1 MKKIAFQ
8 IKKEQGDGC
17 TAAFFCNIIKAAGYR
32 SACLVA
38 EGKEREHLL
47 VSGRP
52 LSKKQWETL
61 GENPEQASLTE
72 KLQLLESQNPEF
84 LLWIGTEEIQRLI
97 LQEEQEWLCIREE
110 TLTYSLEKV
119 WHGVRKQRFHFEKD
133 GEKIK
138 DMELEQPGDW
148 QVENAG
154 RAMALVF
161 AIASQCPE
169 ITVTEKA
176 IRKGILSTHSEGCLE
191 TLENR
196 PLILTDRASS
206 MTSARLL
213 WESAGRMLGNRPVI
227 GILGLE
233 QKEEKDVQAFLQ
245 TLCPEMQMLLT
256 VSVPGGYSAYE
267 LAEQAK
273 EVQENVTAV
282 DSPEEA
288 LEIARL
294 FAMGQT
300 ATAEMPAIL
309 LVCPRILQE
318 KFRKIISQRKKPR
331 S

>member
-1 MKKIAFQ
+1 MKKITLQ
-8 IKKEQGDGC
+8 MKKEQGDGC
-17 TAAFFCNIIKAAGYR
+17 TAAFFCNIFKAAGYR

-47 VSGRP
+47 VSGRTI
-52 LSKKQWETL
+52 SKKQWETL
-61 GENPEQASLTE
+61 GENPEQASIQKTLG
-72 KLQLLESQNPEF
+72 LLESQNPEVLF
-84 LLWIGTEEIQRLI
+84 WIGTGKMQQAI
-97 LQEEQEWLCIREE
+97 LNEEQEWLCIREE
-110 TLTYSLEKV
+110 ELTYSLEKV
-119 WHGVRKQRFHFEKD
+119 WHGVRKQRFTYEKD
-133 GEKIK
+133 GKKIK

-154 RAMALVF
+154 RAMALAF
-161 AIASQCPE
+161 AIQTVCPE
-169 ITVTEKA
+169 LVITEKA
-176 IRKGILSTHSEGCLE
+176 IHKGILNTHSEGCLE

-196 PLILTDRASS
+196 PLILTDRASNQV
-206 MTSARLL
+206 SARIL
-213 WESAGRMLGNRPVI
+213 WESADRILGKRPVI

-233 QKEEKDVQAFLQ
+233 RKEEKDVKDFLQ
-245 TLCPEMQMLLT
+245 ELCPGMQMLFT

-267 LAEQAK
+267 LAEQVK

-300 ATAEMPAIL
+300 TTAEMPAIL
-309 LVCPRILQE
+309 LVCPRTLQE
-318 KFRKIISQRKKPR
+318 KFRRIISQRKKPR